1 MLLLHAK
8 HTSRNSAAPCVLG
21 GRAGVDGAF
30 QEVVVPARCAAFL
43 RANAYELWEAPL
55 CFCWSLLQP
64 GLWDGQACDWLR
76 AGDA

>member
-1 MLLLHAK
+1 MQLLA
-8 HTSRNSAAPCVLG
+8 CLG
-21 GRAGVDGAF
+21 DVQAWMVAF